1 MKHSLVTL
9 LVTFLASASVTGF
22 AANANDLILGTFDA
36 ASKKERLEIARDILG
51 QIEKL
56 SNYVA
61 TSKPAD
67 ITWVLT
73 EQQSILQLDG
83 TDARAARSI
92 QLHETPEF
100 QNLQLR
106 NLLDNIEYMLQCV
119 IAVDVDESIEREI
132 FCWSVISLYL
142 SDRSTIDDAIPILV
156 KHDRLPK
163 DIEDKASLLM
173 IRNYSDIYDWWG
185 TGIHEHIVIPYLQ
198 SEARL

>member
-61 TSKPAD
+61 MSKPAD

-73 EQQSILQLDG
+73 EQESIAQLDE
-83 TDARAARSI
+83 TDAQGARII

-163 DIEDKASLLM
+163 DIEDKASLWM

>member
-22 AANANDLILGTFDA
+22 AANSNDLILGTFNA

-67 ITWVLT
+67 ITWFLT
-73 EQQSILQLDG
+73 EQESIAQLDG
-83 TDARAARSI
+83 TDAQGARII

-106 NLLDNIEYMLQCV
+106 NLLDNIEHMLQCV
-119 IAVDVDESIEREI
+119 IAVDVHESIEREI
-132 FCWSVISLYL
+132 FCWSVISLDL

-163 DIEDKASLLM
+163 YIEDKVRLLVF
-173 IRNYSDIYDWWG
+173 RNYSDMYDWWVPG
-185 TGIHEHIVIPYLQ
+185 YISTLLFLICREK
-198 SEARL
+198 

>member
-73 EQQSILQLDG
+73 EQESIAQLDG
-83 TDARAARSI
+83 TDARGARII

-142 SDRSTIDDAIPILV
+142 SDSSTIDDAIPILV

-163 DIEDKASLLM
+163 DIEDKASLWM
-173 IRNYSDIYDWWG
+173 IRNYSVECTPNFG
-185 TGIHEHIVIPYLQ
+185 PMLC
-198 SEARL
+198 